1 MLSVVS
7 LQCFHFLGDFH
18 AMVTSTDQ
26 ERSYAFHTSMVLP
39 MSTFAIAIG
48 TWNMLDLST
57 SHISQSACLNNRSA
71 HNKRTLVQPESNTN
85 FHQSQNSVNDEMLPI
100 RLIGPKSL
108 LCANAAEMLKAY
120 IPAAV
125 SAATKV
131 LGPYPLP
138 KADFLIVSRRKYI
151 HRVYVKNL
159 W

>member
-1 MLSVVS
+1 MLYVKV
-7 LQCFHFLGDFH
+7 LLYLGDFH
-18 AMVTSTDQ
+18 AVVTSTGQ

-48 TWNMLDLST
+48 TWNILDIST
-57 SHISQSACLNNRSA
+57 SQISQSACLNNHLA
-71 HNKRTLVQPESNTN
+71 HSKSLLVHQEYNTN
-85 FHQSQNSVNDEMLPI
+85 LNQSQNSSNDKMLPI

-138 KADFLIVSRRKYI
+138 KADFLIVSRNFSGR
-151 HRVYVKNL
+151 
-159 W
+159 